1 MPTLTTSAGSLHYRV
16 AGPDD
21 TDLPP
26 VVFVHGFLVDATL
39 WDRVAAQLATAGVRS
54 YLVDWPLGSHRTPM
68 DDGADLSPAGL
79 ARLIDEVIGLL
90 GLDDV
95 TLVGNDTG
103 GALCQLVIAG
113 GSTRVGRLVL
123 TNCDAFEH
131 FPPTMFVPLFAA
143 AKHPW
148 LTKALVAPMRWRAMR
163 HSPTAYG
170 MLLRRPRDGAL
181 TAGWVSPARTDR
193 RIRHDIARFARGV
206 DRRSLVDAEP
216 RLRRFDGPVRIV
228 WGTADRNFK
237 RSFAERL
244 AATFPKAT
252 LVEVPDVSTFVPI
265 DAPDAVATAI
275 VEVAA
280 PVSA

>member
-16 AGPDD
+16 VGPDD
-21 TDLPP
+21 TGLPP

-39 WDRVAAQLATAGVRS
+39 WDRVASQLATAGVRS

-170 MLLRRPRDGAL
+170 MLLRTPRDGAL
-181 TAGWVSPARTDR
+181 TAGWVAPARTDR
-193 RIRHDIARFARGV
+193 RIRRDIARFARGV
-206 DRRSLVDAEP
+206 DRRSLVEAEP
-216 RLRRFDGPVRIV
+216 GLRRFVGPVRIV

-252 LVEVPDVSTFVPI
+252 VVEVPDVSTFVPI

-275 VEVAA
+275 LAVAA